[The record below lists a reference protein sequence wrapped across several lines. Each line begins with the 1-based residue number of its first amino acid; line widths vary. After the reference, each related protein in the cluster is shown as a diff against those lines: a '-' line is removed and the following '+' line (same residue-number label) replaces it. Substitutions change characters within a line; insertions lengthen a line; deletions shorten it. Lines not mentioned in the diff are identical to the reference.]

1 MLAMHPC
8 IHSRTLSLP
17 NRSARTVKRIFVFFV
32 VKGGFPGLL
41 VSAEPRKM
49 RAVAQK
55 LRRARRHMFFRA
67 LAGGFW
73 VRPFLKS
80 TSTDFGGGGL
90 VQAVLERP
98 CGRW

>member
-1 MLAMHPC
+1 MHSQP
-8 IHSRTLSLP
+8 HTFSAEQVFAHRQP
-17 NRSARTVKRIFVFFV
+17 NFLFFV
-32 VKGGFPGLL
+32 GFPGLL

-49 RAVAQK
+49 RALAQK
-55 LRRARRHMFFRA
+55 LRRARRHMFFCA

-90 VQAVLERP
+90 VQAVSERP
-98 CGRW
+98 SGRW